1 MDKRDTS
8 IPPSS
13 YTLETIAELRRGKKA
28 ELEASKELIQ
38 DLSRELFSPQE
49 SKNKFDQLMQQVN
62 AGIAAYDGLMT
73 GIKIFRRIRG
83 FFNRKKK
90 Q

>member
-1 MDKRDTS
+1 MDKQDTS
-8 IPPSS
+8 SPPSF
-13 YTLETIAELRRGKKA
+13 YTLETIAELRQGKKA

-38 DLSRELFSPQE
+38 DLSRELFAPQE